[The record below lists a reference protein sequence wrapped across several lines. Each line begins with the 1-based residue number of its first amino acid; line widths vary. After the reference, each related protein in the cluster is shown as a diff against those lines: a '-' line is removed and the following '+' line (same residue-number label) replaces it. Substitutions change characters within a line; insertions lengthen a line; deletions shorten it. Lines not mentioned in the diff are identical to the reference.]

1 METTGGLKLKNVGG
15 TKFTPVFNMLNSS
28 NAKLNLLT
36 YSSLKGFLFV
46 LTVDESAAEYADY
59 TQSKFTK
66 NVTCYL
72 LKIAVI
78 SPRNDEVLPEY
89 IRVTKCTE
97 SEDSYFDEAKL
108 QQTIWNTSISTGGK
122 TQTCPSVANFSIFDN
137 KQSVALLEFLICKSS
152 SPKTTH
158 VFMYLLDQCITPN
171 SDYNTGIIVMP
182 FIDKSETFFHFEFA
196 QNEHTLAKTHPNK
209 KFTQRT
215 RETAILAGENTDVYN
230 AYVDAMAELI
240 RLFTDIG
247 VIHFDAHPMNILVF
261 RKESKLKSVI
271 IDFGR
276 ASNLLDNKADDYLD
290 ARQKTQLAEIKKQF
304 YNEFFVIRKGGSD
317 KEKSEF
323 ISRVMKKYQDT
334 DYEKNLEKFMGIE
347 SAQMSWLWDYV
358 DNKPNTQIKNIFLAK
373 VFDKL
378 EILLTVISD
387 TGVKTANIKKMI
399 KDGHMF
405 DVNGRV
411 TDFYEDFESL
421 IGVVTPGQGKK
432 TPPQDF
438 CTVSGG
444 KKKTRK
450 KRRRTR

>member
-1 METTGGLKLKNVGG
+1 
-15 TKFTPVFNMLNSS
+15 
-28 NAKLNLLT
+28 
-36 YSSLKGFLFV
+36 
-46 LTVDESAAEYADY
+46 
-59 TQSKFTK
+59 
-66 NVTCYL
+66 
-72 LKIAVI
+72 
-78 SPRNDEVLPEY
+78 
-89 IRVTKCTE
+89 
-97 SEDSYFDEAKL
+97 
-108 QQTIWNTSISTGGK
+108 
-122 TQTCPSVANFSIFDN
+122 
-137 KQSVALLEFLICKSS
+137 
-152 SPKTTH
+152 
-158 VFMYLLDQCITPN
+158 
-171 SDYNTGIIVMP
+171 
-182 FIDKSETFFHFEFA
+182 
-196 QNEHTLAKTHPNK
+196 
-209 KFTQRT
+209 
-215 RETAILAGENTDVYN
+215 
-230 AYVDAMAELI
+230 MAELI